1 MKENTDV
8 IDSIIMSEILS
19 PSLISLDLFSTL
31 FSFIMCVLMSFLVRD
46 FYIRRSFSL
55 TGKMHI
61 GSIIPV
67 LSAVV
72 FLVIVVV
79 KSSLALSLGLVG
91 ALSIVRFRTPIKE
104 PEELVY
110 LFLAI
115 SIGLGYA
122 AGQILITTI
131 LTLSILVMIYM
142 WLSNRKIAKTSEYN
156 LVVKWVKSDIMFK
169 DILKQI
175 TPVVKNLKLI
185 RLDKGPTGN
194 TSVMLIVP
202 DDNSH
207 IEVITDKIYKL
218 DNDFRFKI
226 YTGIKYVTLEEQV
239 TEEYKQFK
247 LIADFNFNKASTY
260 RIGFVNPKKDI
271 ELFINDPLIQIIA

>member
-1 MKENTDV
+1 MNNLLDINQLINPN
-8 IDSIIMSEILS
+8 IDQLDII
-19 PSLISLDLFSTL
+19 PTL
-31 FSFIMCVLMSFLVRD
+31 FSFFICVLMSFIVRD
-46 FYIRRSFSL
+46 FYIKRSFSL
-55 TGKMHI
+55 TGKMHV

-72 FLVIVVV
+72 FLVIIVV

-115 SIGLGYA
+115 AIGLGYA

-131 LTLSILVMIYM
+131 ITLSILFIVYI

-156 LVVKWVKSDIMFK
+156 LVVKWSKTGVMFE
-169 DILKQI
+169 DILKAI
-175 TPVVKNLKLI
+175 TPVVQNLKLV
-185 RLDKGPTGN
+185 RLDKSSSDN

-202 DDNSH
+202 DDKSP
-207 IEVITDKIYKL
+207 IETITNALHDLDSDMKITFFEAKT
-218 DNDFRFKI
+218 NW
-226 YTGIKYVTLEEQV
+226 
-239 TEEYKQFK
+239 
-247 LIADFNFNKASTY
+247 
-260 RIGFVNPKKDI
+260 
-271 ELFINDPLIQIIA
+271 

>member
-1 MKENTDV
+1 MINLTD
-8 IDSIIMSEILS
+8 INE
-19 PSLISLDLFSTL
+19 LINPNLTQLDLSSTL
-31 FSFIMCVLMSFLVRD
+31 FSFFMCVLMSFILRD
-46 FYIRRSFSL
+46 FYIKRSFSL

-72 FLVIVVV
+72 FLVIIVV

-115 SIGLGYA
+115 AIGLGYA

-131 LTLSILVMIYM
+131 LTLSILFIIYV

-156 LVVKWVKSDIMFK
+156 LVVKWTKTDIMFE
-169 DILKQI
+169 DILKEL
-175 TPVVKNLKLI
+175 TPVVQNLKLI
-185 RLDKGPTGN
+185 RLDKSYSDN
-194 TSVMLIVP
+194 TSVMLVVP
-202 DDNSH
+202 DDKSPV
-207 IEVITDKIYKL
+207 ESITNRLHKL
-218 DNDFRFKI
+218 DDNMKI
-226 YTGIKYVTLEEQV
+226 TLFEAK
-239 TEEYKQFK
+239 T
-247 LIADFNFNKASTY
+247 NW
-260 RIGFVNPKKDI
+260 
-271 ELFINDPLIQIIA
+271 

>member
-1 MKENTDV
+1 MLDLSLLKEILTPDMIHLDLIPTLYSFFMCV
-8 IDSIIMSEILS
+8 IMSFIL
-19 PSLISLDLFSTL
+19 
-31 FSFIMCVLMSFLVRD
+31 RD
-46 FYIRRSFSL
+46 FYIKRSFSL

-72 FLVIVVV
+72 FLVILVV

-115 SIGLGYA
+115 AIGLGYA

-131 LTLSILVMIYM
+131 LVLLIFCMIYI

-156 LVVKWVKSDIMFK
+156 LVVKWEKEGVAFD
-169 DILKQI
+169 DILKEISPIVQ
-175 TPVVKNLKLI
+175 NLKLV
-185 RLDKGPTGN
+185 RLDKSSLDN
-194 TSVMLIVP
+194 TSVMLVVP
-202 DDNSH
+202 NEDSP
-207 IEVITDKIYKL
+207 IESITDRLQKL
-218 DNDFRFKI
+218 DKNMKI
-226 YTGIKYVTLEEQV
+226 TFFEAKT
-239 TEEYKQFK
+239 
-247 LIADFNFNKASTY
+247 NW
-260 RIGFVNPKKDI
+260 
-271 ELFINDPLIQIIA
+271 

>member
-1 MKENTDV
+1 ML
-8 IDSIIMSEILS
+8 DSSLLNEILTPDMIHLDLIPTLYSFFMCVIMSFIL
-19 PSLISLDLFSTL
+19 
-31 FSFIMCVLMSFLVRD
+31 RD
-46 FYIRRSFSL
+46 FYIKRSFSL

-72 FLVIVVV
+72 FLVILVV

-115 SIGLGYA
+115 AIGLGYA

-131 LTLSILVMIYM
+131 LVLLIFCMIYI

-156 LVVKWVKSDIMFK
+156 LVVKWEKEGVAFD
-169 DILKQI
+169 DILKEISPIVQ
-175 TPVVKNLKLI
+175 NLKLV
-185 RLDKGPTGN
+185 RLDKSSLDN
-194 TSVMLIVP
+194 TSVMLVVP
-202 DDNSH
+202 NEDSP
-207 IEVITDKIYKL
+207 IESITDRLQKL
-218 DNDFRFKI
+218 DKNMKI
-226 YTGIKYVTLEEQV
+226 TFFEAKT
-239 TEEYKQFK
+239 
-247 LIADFNFNKASTY
+247 NW
-260 RIGFVNPKKDI
+260 
-271 ELFINDPLIQIIA
+271 